1 MGVGVERA
9 ELDLTAFGGFA
20 AVGSPG
26 SQALGLDW
34 NYTPASLGP
43 QLAEGRS
50 WGFSASTIA

>member
-1 MGVGVERA
+1 MGVERA

-34 NYTPASLGP
+34 NYTPAFLGP
-43 QLAEGRS
+43 QLAERRS
-50 WGFSASTIA
+50 WGFSSSTIA